1 MENKKQIITVPEW
14 FWNRIDNDIRRH
26 GWSLVVEY
34 KESESL
40 LDRIDHT
47 KLRVEEILGET
58 EKAYKVALDAETIGG
73 YPKEW
78 ICWIPK
84 SILNK

>member
-14 FWNRIDNDIRRH
+14 FWNRIDNDIRRY

-47 KLRVEEILGET
+47 KLRVEEVFEET